1 MVLIRFFFF
10 FLLIIS
16 KSFAHEVNSNPSF
29 RLSLKDSTGNLDSLQ
44 NRNNQ
49 SKKLKQQKRILKVAS
64 LISALLAVGN
74 AVKPAENAWAV
85 LYFGLLSIFAFIL
98 SLTIKRPIDYFK
110 DLNKEIKIHKWKKY
124 EKLNKSWLITF
135 FTGLLAMGLLFL
147 AEFGLIQLSVIG
159 GFLPIFILGLLAA
172 SFILGFFGKYE
183 SKRKMSKRFV
193 LGVLGLFLPF
203 LPTIVLVSLFFI
215 LGRE

>member
-10 FLLIIS
+10 FLLIMS

-29 RLSLKDSTGNLDSLQ
+29 RLSLRDSTGNLDSLQ

-49 SKKLKQQKRILKVAS
+49 SKKLKQQRRILKVAS

-85 LYFGLLSIFAFIL
+85 LFFGLLSIFAFIL
-98 SLTIKRPIDYFK
+98 SFTIKRPIDYFK

-135 FTGLLAMGLLFL
+135 FTGLLAMVLILLS
-147 AEFGLIQLSVIG
+147 EFSLLQLTILG
-159 GFLPIFILGLLAA
+159 NFLPALFIIILIA

-183 SKRKMSKRFV
+183 SKRKMSKRFIM
-193 LGVLGLFLPF
+193 GILGLFLPF
-203 LPTIVLVSLFFI
+203 LPIIVLVSLFFI